1 MRCELGHDPDVIQI
15 AAILNIDE
23 FAVVGRLHAVWSWLD
38 QHSESGTNVRIVSAY
53 LDRLTACPG
62 FADAMRT
69 VGWLDGRD
77 GNLTFPGYETH
88 NGETAKRRAV
98 ETKRKRAQRDKRP
111 ANDGTN
117 VPNEAGLEKRRE
129 DVVSITQ
136 NGRAH
141 EIPTVDQVKAYA
153 ASAPTPISE
162 ACAVAFHDTQQAAGW
177 ITKHGHSIADWR
189 AALRRYA
196 AYWNENE
203 KAKGINGSL
212 SPRGNSVERTDH
224 RRTKAESEYPEP
236 KGKLPR
242 L

>member
-15 AAILNIDE
+15 AALLGMDE

-38 QHSESGTNVRIVSAY
+38 QHSENGTNVRIVSAY

-98 ETKRKRAQRDKRP
+98 ETKRKREQRDKRP
-111 ANDGTN
+111 KKDGTF
-117 VPNEAGLEKRRE
+117 VPENTGPEKRRE
-129 DVVSITQ
+129 EVIIEREKNAGASIRRPTLDEAKTAAANMGVSAEKAEEWWHCREASEWLKGMAGGGTCPVGTNWQADLKTYASRSSIQPARPPITQ
-136 NGRAH
+136 PNHRA
-141 EIPTVDQVKAYA
+141 
-153 ASAPTPISE
+153 
-162 ACAVAFHDTQQAAGW
+162 
-177 ITKHGHSIADWR
+177 
-189 AALRRYA
+189 
-196 AYWNENE
+196 E
-203 KAKGINGSL
+203 KAA
-212 SPRGNSVERTDH
+212 R
-224 RRTKAESEYPEP
+224 EYPEP
-236 KGKLPR
+236 KRKLPR